1 MISTQVAG
9 LFGAWLGSL
18 VLRRFFVE
26 RRPNALRA
34 ASALMLVALAM
45 TFSLKALGFSGAA
58 ALAALALAFLT
69 GPSYKAAGA
78 VLGDLWSSVAQP
90 LLFSLLGA
98 AVDLAVI
105 RGRDAGLGVA
115 LIVISGAFRFA
126 ATSNAVRGFSLKPK
140 ERLFVALAWLP
151 KATVQA
157 AVGAVAL
164 DAADSSGER
173 ERARIVLTWQSW
185 LSS

>member
-1 MISTQVAG
+1 M
-9 LFGAWLGSL
+9 
-18 VLRRFFVE
+18 
-26 RRPNALRA
+26 
-34 ASALMLVALAM
+34 
-45 TFSLKALGFSGAA
+45 
-58 ALAALALAFLT
+58 
-69 GPSYKAAGA
+69 
-78 VLGDLWSSVAQP
+78 AQP

-98 AVDLAVI
+98 AVDLDVI

-126 ATSNAVRGFSLKPK
+126 ATSNAGRGFSLKPK

-173 ERARIVLTWQSW
+173 ERARIVLTVAVVPINLTAPVAAIAIAVAGPRLLTKDEVVEEAPSRV
-185 LSS
+185 

>member
-1 MISTQVAG
+1 M
-9 LFGAWLGSL
+9 
-18 VLRRFFVE
+18 
-26 RRPNALRA
+26 
-34 ASALMLVALAM
+34 
-45 TFSLKALGFSGAA
+45 
-58 ALAALALAFLT
+58 
-69 GPSYKAAGA
+69 
-78 VLGDLWSSVAQP
+78 AQP

-115 LIVISGAFRFA
+115 LIVVSGAFRFA
-126 ATSNAVRGFSLKPK
+126 ATSNAVRGFALKPK

-164 DAADSSGER
+164 DAADSSGEK
-173 ERARIVLTWQSW
+173 ERARVVLTVAVLAIVLTAPVGAIAISVAGPR
-185 LSS
+185 LLTKDEVVNEAPSRV

>member
-1 MISTQVAG
+1 M
-9 LFGAWLGSL
+9 
-18 VLRRFFVE
+18 
-26 RRPNALRA
+26 
-34 ASALMLVALAM
+34 
-45 TFSLKALGFSGAA
+45 
-58 ALAALALAFLT
+58 
-69 GPSYKAAGA
+69 
-78 VLGDLWSSVAQP
+78 AQP

-98 AVDLAVI
+98 AVDLDVI

-173 ERARIVLTWQSW
+173 ERARDRGRPMAIVLTVFDRGRLLAKDDRPDGVAVHGLYIRSVPHT
-185 LSS
+185 SSISGHKHRGSRTTACSAAHDGTPT

>member
-34 ASALMLVALAM
+34 ASALMLVALAL

-69 GPSYKAAGA
+69 GPLYKAPA
-78 VLGDLWSSVAQP
+78 SY
-90 LLFSLLGA
+90 
-98 AVDLAVI
+98 I
-105 RGRDAGLGVA
+105 
-115 LIVISGAFRFA
+115 
-126 ATSNAVRGFSLKPK
+126 
-140 ERLFVALAWLP
+140 
-151 KATVQA
+151 
-157 AVGAVAL
+157 
-164 DAADSSGER
+164 
-173 ERARIVLTWQSW
+173 
-185 LSS
+185 